1 MGNNLESCWTSLL
14 VFVIYFYFE
23 LCLWKSILMSSDLG
37 TAWRSYSDPMSHIT
51 VSTIPFLSPMS
62 VYGPITFKSG
72 QLNSSSQYSFKNKI
86 WHGKLLVLQ
95 VSHSFLNHL
104 SFPEHITTLILIVG
118 IQIWTFLFPFPIQE
132 EVLTTC
138 PYSSKFTSSSYL
150 LSPSPANPRD
160 SSQGR
165 RTGEGQKTWQEVKNS
180 TTNSCK

>member
-72 QLNSSSQYSFKNKI
+72 QLNSSSQYSLKNKI

-150 LSPSPANPRD
+150 LSPSLANPRD
-160 SSQGR
+160 SSQER